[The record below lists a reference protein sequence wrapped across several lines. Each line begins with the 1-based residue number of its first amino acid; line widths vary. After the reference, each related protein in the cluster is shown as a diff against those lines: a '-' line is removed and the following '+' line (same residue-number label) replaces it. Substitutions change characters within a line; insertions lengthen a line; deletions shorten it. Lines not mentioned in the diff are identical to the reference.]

1 MTAVQRHCSRA
12 RPAPICGPGRALR
25 WARPSGSS
33 HARRQHFYQA
43 YVDAAC
49 SRRLVR
55 ASKSI
60 RASSLQAHR
69 DTALRSPARPCLQR
83 LCAGYGRQPRARTP
97 AEGPRR
103 LRSSN
108 AAAAAAAARPLRAR
122 RDQLRQHS
130 MRARPQRDRRER
142 LLRVG
147 PSGVAHG
154 LKRQRLRFGPCGT
167 LCALRAMQ
175 RRPTP
180 DGASG
185 GPTGSPNGIWSRMT
199 V

>member
-1 MTAVQRHCSRA
+1 MQRHCSRA
-12 RPAPICGPGRALR
+12 RPAPICGPSRALR
-25 WARPSGSS
+25 WARPCCSS
-33 HARRQHFYQA
+33 HALRQHFYQA

-49 SRRLVR
+49 SRRLAR
-55 ASKSI
+55 ASESM
-60 RASSLQAHR
+60 RASSLQAH
-69 DTALRSPARPCLQR
+69 TALRSPARPCLQR
-83 LCAGYGRQPRARTP
+83 LCTGYGRQPHARTL

-154 LKRQRLRFGPCGT
+154 LETQRLRFGLCGT